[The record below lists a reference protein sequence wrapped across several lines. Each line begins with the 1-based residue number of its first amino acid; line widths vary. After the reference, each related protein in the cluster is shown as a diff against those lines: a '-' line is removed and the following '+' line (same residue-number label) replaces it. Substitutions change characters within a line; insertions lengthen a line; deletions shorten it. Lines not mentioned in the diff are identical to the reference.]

1 MEDGTYCAGCQRKLD
16 EPDDLPVEEREP
28 CPDCGT
34 AARYD
39 LHSLSSHVGLAD
51 TAATVSHG
59 LTLGHLMKVQAEAH
73 EGAPAATESAH
84 VRITV
89 PTIVRTLAIM
99 EPTDLEGSYTAMVY
113 DDRDRLLAVAED
125 MTRDDAIL
133 AVFADDRLWD

>member
-1 MEDGTYCAGCQRKLD
+1 MEDGTYCAGCRRKVN
-16 EPDDLPVEEREP
+16 EPDNLPLEEREP

-34 AARYD
+34 AARDD
-39 LHSLSSHVGLAD
+39 LRSLWSHAGLAG

-59 LTLGHLMKVQAEAH
+59 LTLGHSMKVQAKAH
-73 EGAPAATESAH
+73 EAAPAATESAY

-99 EPTDLEGSYTAMVY
+99 EPTDLEGSYTVMVY

-133 AVFADDRLWD
+133 AVFEDDRLWD